1 MSDPKKWTTIRVPQG
16 AADEARDAKHHKET
30 WGDYLRRCADSDP
43 EVREFVDVEDV
54 LEDRLDTDS
63 IDASDAR
70 GTSGVIDVLNR
81 LDDLE
86 THLDGR
92 LDEVLRG

>member
-1 MSDPKKWTTIRVPQG
+1 MSDPKEWTTIRVPQG

-43 EVREFVDVEDV
+43 EVREFVDVEEV
-54 LEDRLDTDS
+54 LEDRPNRS
-63 IDASDAR
+63 AA
-70 GTSGVIDVLNR
+70 DVLNR

>member
-1 MSDPKKWTTIRVPQG
+1 MSDPKEWTTIRVPQG
-16 AADEARDAKHHKET
+16 AADEARDAKRNSET
-30 WGDYLRRCADSDP
+30 WGDYLRRCADTNP
-43 EVREFVDVEDV
+43 EVREFVDVQEV
-54 LEDRLDTDS
+54 LEDRPTRS
-63 IDASDAR
+63 AA
-70 GTSGVIDVLNR
+70 DVLNR

>member
-1 MSDPKKWTTIRVPQG
+1 VPQG
-16 AADEARDAKHHKET
+16 AADEARDAKRNSET
-30 WGDYLRRCADSDP
+30 WGDYLRRCAESDP

-54 LEDRLDTDS
+54 LENRPNRS
-63 IDASDAR
+63 AA
-70 GTSGVIDVLNR
+70 DVLNR

>member
-1 MSDPKKWTTIRVPQG
+1 MSDPKEWTTIRVPQG

-43 EVREFVDVEDV
+43 EVREFVDVEEV
-54 LEDRLDTDS
+54 LEDRPNRS
-63 IDASDAR
+63 A
-70 GTSGVIDVLNR
+70 VDVLNR

>member
-1 MSDPKKWTTIRVPQG
+1 MSDPKEWTTIRVPQG
-16 AADEARDAKHHKET
+16 AADEARDAKRNSET
-30 WGDYLRRCADSDP
+30 WGDYLRRCAESDP
-43 EVREFVDVEDV
+43 EVREFVDVQDV
-54 LEDRLDTDS
+54 LEDRPNRS
-63 IDASDAR
+63 AA
-70 GTSGVIDVLNR
+70 DVLNR

>member
-1 MSDPKKWTTIRVPQG
+1 MSDPKEWTTIRVPQG
-16 AADEARDAKHHKET
+16 AADEARDAKRNSET
-30 WGDYLRRCADSDP
+30 WGDYLRRCAESDP
-43 EVREFVDVEDV
+43 EVREFVDVEEV
-54 LEDRLDTDS
+54 LEDRPNRS
-63 IDASDAR
+63 AA
-70 GTSGVIDVLNR
+70 DVLNR

>member
-1 MSDPKKWTTIRVPQG
+1 MSDPKEWTTIRVPQG
-16 AADEARDAKHHKET
+16 AADEARDAKRNSET

-43 EVREFVDVEDV
+43 EVREFVDVQDV
-54 LEDRLDTDS
+54 LEDRPNQS
-63 IDASDAR
+63 VA
-70 GTSGVIDVLNR
+70 DVLNR

-92 LDEVLRG
+92 FDEVVRG

>member
-1 MSDPKKWTTIRVPQG
+1 MSDPKEWTTIRVPQG

-30 WGDYLRRCADSDP
+30 WGDYLRRCAESDP
-43 EVREFVDVEDV
+43 EVREFVDVQDV
-54 LEDRLDTDS
+54 LEDRPNQS
-63 IDASDAR
+63 AA
-70 GTSGVIDVLNR
+70 DVLNR

>member
-1 MSDPKKWTTIRVPQG
+1 MPQG
-16 AADEARDAKHHKET
+16 AADEARDAKRNSET

-43 EVREFVDVEDV
+43 DVREFVDVQDV
-54 LEDRLDTDS
+54 LEDRPNQS
-63 IDASDAR
+63 VA
-70 GTSGVIDVLNR
+70 DVLNR

-92 LDEVLRG
+92 LDEVVRG

>member
-1 MSDPKKWTTIRVPQG
+1 MSDPKEWTTIRVPQG
-16 AADEARDAKHHKET
+16 AADEARDAKRNSET

-54 LEDRLDTDS
+54 LEDRPNRS
-63 IDASDAR
+63 AA
-70 GTSGVIDVLNR
+70 DVLNR

>member
-1 MSDPKKWTTIRVPQG
+1 MSDPKEWTTIRVPQG

-30 WGDYLRRCADSDP
+30 WGDYLRRCAESDP
-43 EVREFVDVEDV
+43 EVREFVDVQDV
-54 LEDRLDTDS
+54 LEDRPNRS
-63 IDASDAR
+63 AA
-70 GTSGVIDVLNR
+70 DVLNR

>member
-1 MSDPKKWTTIRVPQG
+1 MPQG
-16 AADEARDAKHHKET
+16 AADEARDAKRNSET

-43 EVREFVDVEDV
+43 EVREFVDVEEV
-54 LEDRLDTDS
+54 LEDRPNRS
-63 IDASDAR
+63 AA
-70 GTSGVIDVLNR
+70 DVLNR

>member
-1 MSDPKKWTTIRVPQG
+1 MSDPKEWTTIRVPQG
-16 AADEARDAKHHKET
+16 AADEARDAKRNSET

-43 EVREFVDVEDV
+43 EVREFVDVEEV
-54 LEDRLDTDS
+54 LEDRPNRS
-63 IDASDAR
+63 AA
-70 GTSGVIDVLNR
+70 DVLNR

-92 LDEVLRG
+92 LNEVLRG

>member
-1 MSDPKKWTTIRVPQG
+1 MSDPKEWTTIRVPQG
-16 AADEARDAKHHKET
+16 AADEARDAKRNSET
-30 WGDYLRRCADSDP
+30 WGDYLRRCAESDP

-54 LEDRLDTDS
+54 LEDRPNRS
-63 IDASDAR
+63 AA
-70 GTSGVIDVLNR
+70 DVLNR

>member
-1 MSDPKKWTTIRVPQG
+1 MSDPKEWTTIRVPQG
-16 AADEARDAKHHKET
+16 AADEARDAKRNSET

-43 EVREFVDVEDV
+43 EMREFVYVQEV
-54 LEDRLDTDS
+54 LEDRPNQS
-63 IDASDAR
+63 AA
-70 GTSGVIDVLNR
+70 DVLNR

>member
-1 MSDPKKWTTIRVPQG
+1 MSDPKEWTTIRVPQG

-30 WGDYLRRCADSDP
+30 WGDYLRRCADTNP
-43 EVREFVDVEDV
+43 EVREFVDVQDV
-54 LEDRLDTDS
+54 LEDRPNQS
-63 IDASDAR
+63 VA
-70 GTSGVIDVLNR
+70 DVLNR

>member
-1 MSDPKKWTTIRVPQG
+1 MSDPKEWTTIRVPQG
-16 AADEARDAKHHKET
+16 AADEARDAKRNSET
-30 WGDYLRRCADSDP
+30 WGDYLRRCAESDP
-43 EVREFVDVEDV
+43 EVREFVDVQDV
-54 LEDRLDTDS
+54 LEDRPNQS
-63 IDASDAR
+63 AA
-70 GTSGVIDVLNR
+70 DVLNR

>member
-1 MSDPKKWTTIRVPQG
+1 MSDPKEWTTIRVPQG
-16 AADEARDAKHHKET
+16 AADEARDAKRNSET

-43 EVREFVDVEDV
+43 EVREFVDVEEV
-54 LEDRLDTDS
+54 LEDRPNRS
-63 IDASDAR
+63 AA
-70 GTSGVIDVLNR
+70 DVLNR

>member
-1 MSDPKKWTTIRVPQG
+1 MSDPKEWTTIRVPQG
-16 AADEARDAKHHKET
+16 AADEARDAKRNSET

-54 LEDRLDTDS
+54 LEDRPNQS
-63 IDASDAR
+63 VA
-70 GTSGVIDVLNR
+70 DVLNR

-92 LDEVLRG
+92 LDEVVRG

>member
-1 MSDPKKWTTIRVPQG
+1 MSDPKEWTTIRVPQG
-16 AADEARDAKHHKET
+16 AADEARDAKRNSET
-30 WGDYLRRCADSDP
+30 WGDYLRRCANTNP
-43 EVREFVDVEDV
+43 EVREFVDVQDM
-54 LEDRLDTDS
+54 LEDRPTQS
-63 IDASDAR
+63 VA
-70 GTSGVIDVLNR
+70 DVLNR

>member
-1 MSDPKKWTTIRVPQG
+1 MSDPKEWTTIRVPQG
-16 AADEARDAKHHKET
+16 AADEARDAKRNSET

-43 EVREFVDVEDV
+43 EVREFVDVQDV
-54 LEDRLDTDS
+54 LEDRPNRS
-63 IDASDAR
+63 AA
-70 GTSGVIDVLNR
+70 DVLNR

>member
-1 MSDPKKWTTIRVPQG
+1 MSDPKEWTTIRVPQG

-43 EVREFVDVEDV
+43 EVREFVDVQEV
-54 LEDRLDTDS
+54 LEDRPNRS
-63 IDASDAR
+63 AA
-70 GTSGVIDVLNR
+70 DVLNR

>member
-1 MSDPKKWTTIRVPQG
+1 MSDPKEWTTIRVPQG
-16 AADEARDAKHHKET
+16 AADEARDAKRNSET

-43 EVREFVDVEDV
+43 EVREFVDVQEV
-54 LEDRLDTDS
+54 LEDRPTQS
-63 IDASDAR
+63 AA
-70 GTSGVIDVLNR
+70 DVLNR

>member
-1 MSDPKKWTTIRVPQG
+1 MSDPKEWTTIRVPQG
-16 AADEARDAKHHKET
+16 AADEARDAKRNSET

-43 EVREFVDVEDV
+43 DVREFVDVQDV
-54 LEDRLDTDS
+54 LEDRPNQS
-63 IDASDAR
+63 VA
-70 GTSGVIDVLNR
+70 DVLNR

-92 LDEVLRG
+92 LDEVVRG

>member
-1 MSDPKKWTTIRVPQG
+1 MSDPKEWTTIRVPQG

-30 WGDYLRRCADSDP
+30 WGDYLRRCAESDP
-43 EVREFVDVEDV
+43 EVREFVDVQDV
-54 LEDRLDTDS
+54 LEDRPTQS
-63 IDASDAR
+63 VA
-70 GTSGVIDVLNR
+70 DVLNR

-92 LDEVLRG
+92 LDEVVRG

>member
-1 MSDPKKWTTIRVPQG
+1 MSDPKEWTTIRVPQG
-16 AADEARDAKHHKET
+16 AADEARDAKRNSET

-43 EVREFVDVEDV
+43 EVREFVDVQEV
-54 LEDRLDTDS
+54 LEDRPNRS
-63 IDASDAR
+63 AA
-70 GTSGVIDVLNR
+70 DVLNR